1 MQDEAPIDDE
11 TFAALMAPLGPFE
24 CAPRLA
30 IGVSGGADSLAL
42 ALLTARWAE
51 ALGGRA
57 VALTVDHRL
66 RPESTTE
73 AAEAGAILNRWGIEQ
88 QVLPWLSDKPSSGV
102 QEAARAARYRLM
114 EAWCAQAGVLHLL
127 LAHHRED
134 QAETL
139 LLRLGQGS
147 GAFGLAGM
155 AAVTEREQVRVL
167 RPLLSVPSSRLRAT
181 VARADERW
189 LHDPSN
195 DSAAFGRVR
204 MRRLAPVL
212 AAEGLSA
219 EVLAMT
225 ARRLGRARVATETAL
240 ARLLAGT
247 ASLRPEGYA
256 RIDGAR
262 FLAAPDELRLRL
274 LAAVTACVGGREWPP
289 RMERVE
295 RMDARMRAAES
306 RQRTLGG
313 CLIRPVKSGWLV
325 CREPDAPEPMTLAA
339 GQGALWDGRFFVTLT
354 ADVKCPVEIGPLGI
368 EGRRRL
374 AAALPSAASSLPS
387 TVLASL
393 PVLRDEC
400 GNLAVPHFN
409 GWRESLDLAGFPPAT
424 AEFRPVRPLLT
435 PGFWLV

>member
-24 CAPRLA
+24 QAPLLA
-30 IGVSGGADSLAL
+30 VGVSGGADSLAI
-42 ALLTARWAE
+42 ALLAARWAE
-51 ALGGRA
+51 ARGGRA

-66 RPESTTE
+66 RPESAAE

-88 QVLPWLSDKPSSGV
+88 QILPWLSEKPSSGV

-114 EAWCAQAGVLHLL
+114 EAWCAQADVLHLL

-167 RPLLSVPSSRLRAT
+167 RPLLSVASSRLRAT
-181 VARADERW
+181 VARSGERW

-204 MRRLAPVL
+204 MRRLAPAL

-219 EVLAMT
+219 EVLATT
-225 ARRLGRARVATETAL
+225 ARRLSRARVATETAL
-240 ARLLAGT
+240 AGLLA
-247 ASLRPEGYA
+247 AAVSLRPEGYA
-256 RIDGAR
+256 RIDSAR
-262 FLAAPDELRLRL
+262 FLAAPAELRLRL

-295 RMDARMRAAES
+295 RMDGRMRAAES

-313 CLIRPVKSGWLV
+313 CLIRPIKSGWLV
-325 CREPDAPEPMTLAA
+325 CREPDAPERIPLAA
-339 GQGALWDGRFFVTLT
+339 GEDALWDGRFFVTM
-354 ADVKCPVEIGPLGI
+354 AAGAKGPVEIGPLGI

-374 AAALPSAASSLPS
+374 AAGLPSAASALPS

-393 PVLRDEC
+393 PALRDGS
-400 GNLAVPHFN
+400 GNLSLPHFS
-409 GWRESLDLAGFPPAT
+409 GWRESLDSAGFPPAT
-424 AEFRPVRPLLT
+424 AEFRPARALLT